1 MCWKEKKRKG
11 EEMREGETEM
21 SRVEAAR
28 GDFAQDGSV
37 DLKGNPV
44 LRSKRGGLKACSFVV
59 VSNQMRAVANG
70 KLTYGKLLSSP
81 VLSVAAPAVF
91 CAKTILII
99 PSRAWKLD
107 SEIGEV
113 ALYVTGLLLDLKAQY
128 RVYPSLPAIYALYEV
143 FERMAFYGIQS
154 NLVVYMTEK
163 LHQGTVASSN
173 SVTNWV
179 GTIWITP
186 VLGAYVADAHL
197 GRYWTFIIASCVYL
211 SVTAFT
217 HLNSQIFK
225 AGRQAGLFK

>member
-1 MCWKEKKRKG
+1 
-11 EEMREGETEM
+11 MREGETEM
-21 SRVEAAR
+21 GRVEAAR
-28 GDFAQDGSV
+28 SDFAQDGSV

-44 LRSKRGGLKACSFVV
+44 LRSKRGGLKACSFV
-59 VSNQMRAVANG
+59 
-70 KLTYGKLLSSP
+70 
-81 VLSVAAPAVF
+81 
-91 CAKTILII
+91 I

-107 SEIGEV
+107 SGIGEF

-143 FERMAFYGIQS
+143 FERMAFYGISS

-211 SVTAFT
+211 SRFFACFATFREFGPSMYVPTVAVM
-217 HLNSQIFK
+217 L
-225 AGRQAGLFK
+225 RRV